1 MGPKGEIKFD
11 GRIVAVGG
19 INQVTEPPS
28 NLKHGDV
35 VLYGDVST
43 HNLIGHAG
51 KNFDP
56 KIGDMYIPGSLYIV
70 HLPRTEGIRAELAH
84 A

>member
-11 GRIVAVGG
+11 GRIAAVGEVF
-19 INQVTEPPS
+19 QVQEAPS
-28 NLKHGDV
+28 GLKHGDV

-43 HNLIGHAG
+43 HNIIGHAG

-56 KIGDMYIPGSLYIV
+56 KIGDMYVPGDLYIV
-70 HLPRTEGIRAELAH
+70 HLPRVQAAG
-84 A
+84 